1 VYDRFTHNYKII
13 AVIFDSNNKN
23 EVNIHTLGTDY
34 WRKIED
40 LPYNKIRRLPGT
52 FVSDTINWLMYD
64 HCRATK
70 IIVSLDLEKELYQ
83 TLSSPHDM
91 QFNVY
96 TTLGVLR
103 GCLL

>member
-70 IIVSLDLEKELYQ
+70 IIVSLDLEKESYQ

-96 TTLGVLR
+96 NTLGVLR